1 MEKIKAFLLDVK
13 KEMNK
18 VSWPTQEELRD
29 NTIVV
34 IVFSLILSAFIYGVD
49 RIYSVI
55 LKAIYQ

>member
-1 MEKIKAFLLDVK
+1 MEKIKEFLLDVK
-13 KEMNK
+13 KEMSK

-29 NTIVV
+29 NTIMVV
-34 IVFSLILSAFIYGVD
+34 VFSLILSAFIYGVD

>member
-1 MEKIKAFLLDVK
+1 MEKIKEFLLDVK
-13 KEMNK
+13 KEMGK

-29 NTIVV
+29 NTIMVV
-34 IVFSLILSAFIYGVD
+34 IFSLILSAFIYGVD

>member
-34 IVFSLILSAFIYGVD
+34 VIFSLILSAFIYGVD
-49 RIYSVI
+49 HIYSVI